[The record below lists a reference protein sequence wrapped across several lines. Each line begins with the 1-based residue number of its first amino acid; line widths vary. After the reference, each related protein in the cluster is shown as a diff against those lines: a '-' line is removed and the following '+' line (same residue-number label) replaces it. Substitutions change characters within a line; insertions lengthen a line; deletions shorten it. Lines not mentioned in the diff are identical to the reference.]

1 MDYYP
6 LGFEL
11 LISFSYLFFRGFMLL
26 WSYSYWWQLAGTLV
40 GFSNY
45 VQYWSVIILSG
56 E

>member
-11 LISFSYLFFRGFMLL
+11 LISFSYKDLCFCGPN
-26 WSYSYWWQLAGTLV
+26 SYWWQLAGTLV